1 MKRGYVR
8 PFLVKFSRKLSYVSG
23 LPVFVAAGKGAVS
36 VRSGMTWRG
45 QSVHAHEG
53 ALRPG
58 EHDTLKLRLAGSGA
72 RLQLVPEG

>member
-1 MKRGYVR
+1 M
-8 PFLVKFSRKLSYVSG
+8 
-23 LPVFVAAGKGAVS
+23 FVAAGKGAVS

-58 EHDTLKLRLAGSGA
+58 EHDTPKLRLAGSGA